1 MSRTGVTHASGQR
14 GVALVVVLLLLL
26 VVTLL
31 GLAVMR
37 TTIMQ
42 ERMAANSVARSGAFQ
57 VAEAGLR
64 VGEAYAGGLDPSA
77 IPPAGCVNGVCA
89 RPANPGDAP
98 AWAASGF
105 WDAVSGAGYL
115 QTDTVNGIRAKYVVE
130 DYGMADSDSCTG
142 SIDMSSPPCDPHV
155 QVYRVTVHSQAP
167 DGAMVTLQSLYEVP

>member
-1 MSRTGVTHASGQR
+1 MRQMEVAMVTRQK

-64 VGEAYAGGLDPSA
+64 VGETYASGLDPTT
-77 IPPAGCVNGVCA
+77 IPAAGCVNGVCA

-105 WDAVSGAGYL
+105 WDATSAPGYL
-115 QTDTVNGIRAKYVVE
+115 VADAVNGVRAKYVVE
-130 DYGMADSDSCTG
+130 DYGVADSDSCTG
-142 SIDMSSPPCDPHV
+142 SIDMSAPPCNPSV

-167 DGAMVTLQSLYEVP
+167 DGATVTLQSLYEVP